1 MQRMHPQVTH
11 TPILPIERHLPLPID
26 RFVWIQVATVQKAC
40 LHLYNGPE
48 TLLTN
53 ELRHL
58 LRSREEGKLRGTAH
72 QHFWMSLHCCHDT
85 SIRGPV
91 DAKGLFTQQLLPCLN
106 NVHEQLLVKI
116 VWHCTVDRVNHGRV
130 KQINII
136 LRHNADTLKV

>member
-1 MQRMHPQVTH
+1 MNLPNSQYHYFACQRGVIPGLTWHHSSSRSGSLNNDLREQRAHIARVPARAQWNMQRMHPQVTH

-72 QHFWMSLHCCHDT
+72 
-85 SIRGPV
+85 
-91 DAKGLFTQQLLPCLN
+91 
-106 NVHEQLLVKI
+106 
-116 VWHCTVDRVNHGRV
+116 
-130 KQINII
+130 
-136 LRHNADTLKV
+136 